1 RDAMRRV
8 LLLGC
13 VGLILAGCQV
23 APVAEKDGPRDLP
36 NSSAPVPY
44 VELIKRCRKQIEAA
58 NEAFYD
64 NHWVVLDEAARGL
77 EQTARFLVHA
87 ADIRA
92 GQKKDL
98 GALSERLAQEAS
110 KLREIAL
117 SRDAGKINSAMQKL
131 QLTVRE
137 LNLSR

>member
-1 RDAMRRV
+1 
-8 LLLGC
+8 
-13 VGLILAGCQV
+13 VGLILASCQV
-23 APVAEKDGPRDLP
+23 APVVDKDAPHDLP

-44 VELIKRCRKQIEAA
+44 GELIKRCRKQIEAA

-77 EQTARFLVHA
+77 EQTARFLVNA
-87 ADIRA
+87 ADIPA

-98 GALSERLAQEAS
+98 GTLSDRLAKEAA
-110 KLREIAL
+110 KLREVAL
-117 SRDAGKINSAMQKL
+117 SRDPGQINSAMQKL
-131 QLTVRE
+131 QLTIRE